1 MTDKINDSNNF
12 NNIHNSK
19 TDIENPK
26 ANSLNHNV
34 AVKLTNGDIADGI
47 VLLSD
52 HNSLRAD
59 NTLKESINQLI
70 NDWKNSKFELQDRLI
85 IAGHKEAEN
94 INQNIR
100 NYMKENGDLKGPEY
114 SILISGAE
122 SKKYAN
128 YMAGDRIIFQ
138 TNDKDLQIQNSEFA
152 TLVSIDESK
161 FVAKTDTG
169 NEVSF
174 DLNKISFKHG
184 YATTVCNPQTAVKKD
199 VYVLHNNGVGIESSN
214 ISMIGNADQVR
225 LYYNVQATKN
235 VANLIEQLSTAK
247 TDSINSKEENNDVQ
261 ANEVRQYQSAQNYR
275 KNDYYSNSEEDLQ
288 KLKDAI
294 AYRADTI
301 ACDLLGDPNK
311 RLSTYGKLRWG
322 DTGKIQVTTEGK
334 YAGQWYDF
342 STGQKGDLLS
352 LARRERGY
360 GFFEAIEYL
369 KSMVGMSN
377 VRQQYP
383 RYATTNNDSQ
393 QYTQES
399 ESVKIA
405 KVQNFYERSNRIH
418 GYEIDTS
425 PSAEVE
431 IVKKYLENR
440 GITFDK
446 STASSDLKGSILF
459 DTQTR
464 KNYPAFTAFA
474 RNSKGEITGVQ
485 AVYLNLAGDK
495 ANISINRRSFGKI
508 SGSFITIAK
517 RNANDPNI
525 TIIAEGAETAL
536 SLQQAG
542 IKGNIIASAGISNL
556 RNYSPFPGEK
566 IIIAAD
572 NDSKNPITNNTVI
585 KAAKTLEMK
594 GAITCIVKP
603 PENGDF
609 NNLLQSCGD
618 QSIRD
623 IIEPEITKLTKAV
636 ETTKLTQTE
645 NNSIEKQNDITNV
658 KELYNKSSSLYY
670 FKQEEEAKV
679 ETIVVNKYLENHTGI
694 YSSKI
699 FNNPNLR
706 ANMVFD
712 EETQKSWP
720 ALTIFVK
727 NDKDEITGAK
737 ILALN
742 SKTCNKADVAEKS
755 VGTIS
760 GSFAE
765 IAQQNSKY
773 SPVTIITK
781 DIETALT
788 IQQAGVEGKILCA
801 IEAEN
806 LQNYNPG
813 PKEKIILAVKN
824 DVNTEKAEKV
834 LEDKE
839 AVVCTVKNDFNNVLK
854 TQGLYA
860 VRNIISPE
868 IRKLN
873 EKIESI
879 QTNIQQRLCP
889 KH

>member
-19 TDIENPK
+19 TEIENPK

-34 AVKLTNGDIADGI
+34 AIKLINGDIADGI

-52 HNSLRAD
+52 NNSLRAD

-70 NDWKNSKFELQDRLI
+70 NDWKNSKFDLQDRLI
-85 IAGHKEAEN
+85 IAGHEEVEN

-100 NYMKENGDLKGPEY
+100 NYMKENGALKGPEY

-128 YMAGDRIIFQ
+128 YIAGDRIIFQ

-214 ISMIGNADQVR
+214 ISMIGNAEQVR

-288 KLKDAI
+288 KLRDAI

-334 YAGQWYDF
+334 YAGKWYDF

-405 KVQNFYERSNRIH
+405 KVQNLYERSNRIH

-485 AVYLNLAGDK
+485 AIYLNLAGDK

-536 SLQQAG
+536 SLQQSG

-572 NDSKNPITNNTVI
+572 NDSKNPITYNTVI

-609 NNLLQSCGD
+609 NNLLQTCGD

-645 NNSIEKQNDITNV
+645 NNSIEKQNNITNV

-755 VGTIS
+755 VGTK
-760 GSFAE
+760 G
-765 IAQQNSKY
+765 
-773 SPVTIITK
+773 
-781 DIETALT
+781 
-788 IQQAGVEGKILCA
+788 
-801 IEAEN
+801 
-806 LQNYNPG
+806 
-813 PKEKIILAVKN
+813 
-824 DVNTEKAEKV
+824 
-834 LEDKE
+834 
-839 AVVCTVKNDFNNVLK
+839 
-854 TQGLYA
+854 
-860 VRNIISPE
+860 
-868 IRKLN
+868 
-873 EKIESI
+873 
-879 QTNIQQRLCP
+879 
-889 KH
+889 

>member
-1 MTDKINDSNNF
+1 M
-12 NNIHNSK
+12 
-19 TDIENPK
+19 
-26 ANSLNHNV
+26 
-34 AVKLTNGDIADGI
+34 
-47 VLLSD
+47 
-52 HNSLRAD
+52 
-59 NTLKESINQLI
+59 
-70 NDWKNSKFELQDRLI
+70 I

-128 YMAGDRIIFQ
+128 YMAGDRIVFQ
-138 TNDKDLQIQNSEFA
+138 TKDKDLQIQNSEFA

-169 NEVSF
+169 NDVSF

-184 YATTVCNPQTAVKKD
+184 YATTVCNPQTAFKKD

-214 ISMIGNADQVR
+214 ISMIGNAEQVR

-288 KLKDAI
+288 KLRDAI

-301 ACDLLGDPNK
+301 ARDILGDPNN
-311 RLSTYGKLRWG
+311 RLSRHGRLRWG
-322 DTGKIQVTTEGK
+322 DTGKIQVTTEDKHAGK
-334 YAGQWYDF
+334 WYDF

-352 LARRERGY
+352 LVQIKRGY
-360 GFFEAIEYL
+360 SFFEAKEYL

-377 VRQQYP
+377 ISQ
-383 RYATTNNDSQ
+383 RYQRRPKTDDSQ
-393 QYTQES
+393 QYTQQP
-399 ESVKIA
+399 ESVKIE
-405 KVQNFYERSNRIH
+405 KVQNLYELSSKIH
-418 GYEIDTS
+418 GYDIDKN
-425 PSAEVE
+425 PHAEV
-431 IVKKYLENR
+431 VNKYLENR

-464 KNYPAFTAFA
+464 KNYPALTAFA

-536 SLQQAG
+536 SLQQSG

-556 RNYSPFPGEK
+556 TNYSPFPGEK

-572 NDSKNPITNNTVI
+572 NDSKNSITNNTVI

-609 NNLLQSCGD
+609 NNLLQSFGD

-645 NNSIEKQNDITNV
+645 NNSIAKQNDITNV

-670 FKQEEEAKV
+670 SKQKEEAKL
-679 ETIVVNKYLENHTGI
+679 EAIVVNKYLENHTEI

-699 FNNPNLR
+699 FNNSNLR

-727 NDKDEITGAK
+727 NEAGEITGAK
-737 ILALN
+737 ILTLN
-742 SKTCNKADVAEKS
+742 SKTCNKADIPEKS

-788 IQQAGVEGKILCA
+788 IRQAGVEGKILCA

-834 LEDKE
+834 LEDKG
-839 AVVCTVKNDFNNVLK
+839 AVVCTVKNDFNHVLK

-879 QTNIQQRLCP
+879 QTNIQPRLCL

>member
-34 AVKLTNGDIADGI
+34 AIKLINGDIADGI

-52 HNSLRAD
+52 NNSLRAD

-70 NDWKNSKFELQDRLI
+70 NDWKNSKFEPQDRLI

-100 NYMKENGDLKGPEY
+100 NYMKENGALKGPEY

-152 TLVSIDESK
+152 TLVSIDENK

-214 ISMIGNADQVR
+214 ISMIGNAEQVR

-247 TDSINSKEENNDVQ
+247 TDSINSKDENNNVQ

-275 KNDYYSNSEEDLQ
+275 KNDYYSNSEEELQ
-288 KLKDAI
+288 KLRDAI
-294 AYRADTI
+294 AYRAETI

-311 RLSTYGKLRWG
+311 RLSTYGKIRWG

-334 YAGQWYDF
+334 YAGKWYDF

-352 LARRERGY
+352 LVQRERVCS
-360 GFFEAIEYL
+360 FFEAKEYL
-369 KSMVGMSN
+369 KTILGMPNIS
-377 VRQQYP
+377 QQYQRRP
-383 RYATTNNDSQ
+383 KTDDSQ
-393 QYTQES
+393 QYTQQP

-405 KVQNFYERSNRIH
+405 KVQNLYELSSKIH
-418 GYEIDTS
+418 GYDIDKN
-425 PSAEVE
+425 PHAEV
-431 IVKKYLENR
+431 VNKYLENR

-474 RNSKGEITGVQ
+474 RNSKEEITGVQ

-536 SLQQAG
+536 SLQQSG

-572 NDSKNPITNNTVI
+572 NDSKNPITINTVI

-720 ALTIFVK
+720 TLTIFVK

-742 SKTCNKADVAEKS
+742 SKTCNKADVPEKS

-765 IAQQNSKY
+765 IAQQNPKY

-788 IQQAGVEGKILCA
+788 IQQARVEGKILCA

-834 LEDKE
+834 LEDKG
-839 AVVCTVKNDFNNVLK
+839 AVACTVKNDFNNVLK

-879 QTNIQQRLCP
+879 QTNIQQRLCL